1 MGNLADQMENHYQ
14 ELQAAKLRE
23 ARSSDSATDA
33 HSEISDELAA
43 MLDFVTLTFGAT
55 AEHLPNPDQLLWR
68 AKTWLRTLTPYF
80 FQPEMHYVYQA
91 CCRLRGDRRDAI
103 KADEILRV
111 AEKVYGC
118 PVAVWG
124 NPDFDRN
131 PQVWSA
137 KENDWISL
145 GQALDRLWH
154 ATNKDDQR
162 TGTREEFLG
171 EFEQAKPKLLAMIYG
186 GE

>member
-1 MGNLADQMENHYQ
+1 MGNQNFGNSAIVDHSVSSEEALDLMG
-14 ELQAAKLRE
+14 ELVI
-23 ARSSDSATDA
+23 
-33 HSEISDELAA
+33 H
-43 MLDFVTLTFGAT
+43 TFGMT
-55 AEHLPNPDQLLWR
+55 AEHLPSDEAIQWR
-68 AKTWLRTLTPYF
+68 AEAWLKLLTRHF
-80 FQPEMHYVYQA
+80 FRAETNYVIQV

-154 ATNKDDQR
+154 ATKERHKNLQQNDPHTERMQGFQDARPQ
-162 TGTREEFLG
+162 
-171 EFEQAKPKLLAMIYG
+171 LLTMIYG

>member
-1 MGNLADQMENHYQ
+1 MENQ
-14 ELQAAKLRE
+14 NQTETISSTTSTAN
-23 ARSSDSATDA
+23 RSSNTD
-33 HSEISDELAA
+33 LVL
-43 MLDFVTLTFGAT
+43 MMDFVEWVFGLT
-55 AEHLPNPDQLLWR
+55 AEHLPNDEQIER
-68 AKTWLRTLTPYF
+68 RGVSWLRLLSPHF
-80 FQPEMHYVYQA
+80 FQRESSYVVQV

-103 KADEILRV
+103 KADEILRI

-118 PVAVWG
+118 PVAAWG

>member
-1 MGNLADQMENHYQ
+1 
-14 ELQAAKLRE
+14 
-23 ARSSDSATDA
+23 
-33 HSEISDELAA
+33 

>member
-1 MGNLADQMENHYQ
+1 MGNQNFGN
-14 ELQAAKLRE
+14 
-23 ARSSDSATDA
+23 SATVNRSVS
-33 HSEISDELAA
+33 SEEALDLMAEL
-43 MLDFVTLTFGAT
+43 VIHTFGMT
-55 AEHLPNPDQLLWR
+55 AEHLPNDEAIPWR
-68 AKTWLRTLTPYF
+68 AESWLKLLTRHF
-80 FQPEMHYVYQA
+80 FRAETNYVIQV

-145 GQALDRLWH
+145 EQALDRLWH
-154 ATNKDDQR
+154 NAAPIGITEGDPEWIQGFNEAR
-162 TGTREEFLG
+162 
-171 EFEQAKPKLLAMIYG
+171 PKLLAMIYG

>member
-1 MGNLADQMENHYQ
+1 MGITNQ
-14 ELQAAKLRE
+14 EAF
-23 ARSSDSATDA
+23 SSDSATGA
-33 HSEISDELAA
+33 HLEISDEFAA

-68 AKTWLRTLTPYF
+68 AKTWLKTLTPYF
-80 FQPEMHYVYQA
+80 FQPEMHYVYHV

-103 KADEILRV
+103 KADEILRI

-124 NPDFDRN
+124 DPKALRD

-137 KENDWISL
+137 KDNDWISL
-145 GQALDRLWH
+145 DSALERLWDGLH
-154 ATNKDDQR
+154 GSQV
-162 TGTREEFLG
+162 EEG
-171 EFEQAKPKLLAMIYG
+171 KEDARPQLLAMIYG

>member
-1 MGNLADQMENHYQ
+1 MGNQNFGN
-14 ELQAAKLRE
+14 
-23 ARSSDSATDA
+23 SATA
-33 HSEISDELAA
+33 SHSVSSEQALDLMAEL
-43 MLDFVTLTFGAT
+43 VIHTFGMT
-55 AEHLPNPDQLLWR
+55 AEHLPNDEAIQWR
-68 AKTWLRTLTPYF
+68 AEAWLKLLTRHF
-80 FQPEMHYVYQA
+80 FRAETNYVIQV

-118 PVAVWG
+118 PVAAWG

-137 KENDWISL
+137 KEDDWISL
-145 GQALDRLWH
+145 GQALDRLWQ
-154 ATNKDDQR
+154 ATNGDDQR
-162 TGTREEFLG
+162 TGTRDEFLA
-171 EFEQAKPKLLAMIYG
+171 EFEQAKPRLLAMIYG

>member
-1 MGNLADQMENHYQ
+1 MENQ
-14 ELQAAKLRE
+14 NFGN
-23 ARSSDSATDA
+23 SATVS
-33 HSEISDELAA
+33 HSVSSEQALDLMAEL
-43 MLDFVTLTFGAT
+43 VIHTFGMT
-55 AEHLPNPDQLLWR
+55 AEHLPNDEAIQWR
-68 AKTWLRTLTPYF
+68 AESWLKLLTRHF
-80 FQPEMHYVYQA
+80 FRAETNYVIQV

-124 NPDFDRN
+124 DPKALRD

-145 GQALDRLWH
+145 DTALERLSSRTPSLSNVSAESWEEAEAKFIADR
-154 ATNKDDQR
+154 
-162 TGTREEFLG
+162 
-171 EFEQAKPKLLAMIYG
+171 PKLLAMIYG
-186 GE
+186 GD